1 MNVKKFWIAVVVVF
15 VLLEILGYL
24 VHGVILAATY
34 ESEGIKE
41 IFRSMEEMNSKM
53 WIMWLTDLIWV
64 YFFVFFFT
72 KGYENKGIMEGVR
85 YGTYMGIF
93 VSLVFSYQNYVMIP
107 IPYSLALQWFIYGF
121 IISVILG
128 VTAALIYRPVATES
142 PSES

>member
-41 IFRSMEEMNSKM
+41 VFRSMEEMDSKM

-128 VTAALIYRPVATES
+128 VTVGLIYRPVATES
-142 PSES
+142 SSES